1 MIHGNGVGDGQSLP
15 ATTVPETARTV
26 PCHLNPAQVGQ
37 LSVNGKVGEAEAA
50 HAEAL
55 ARVRVARAKAK
66 VEELKF
72 AEANELANEAVKRSR
87 AETWAKS
94 AEAEARFRVART
106 LEAESIAVARAQ
118 RAAKVKMAT
127 VEALEADLKI
137 VKLRKELEVLT
148 GESEVK
154 EYLCILSLRPS
165 LCPSLTACF
174 SDLNSSPYSVFTS
187 VFLFFF
193 LTGVPLD
200 GRDEEQ
206 NSGTVLL
213 EDSELNKQKHSSPRS
228 PRFSEDSLKRKRIE
242 PSTPDCSSR

>member
-26 PCHLNPAQVGQ
+26 PCHLYPAQVGQ

-87 AETWAKS
+87 AETLAKA
-94 AEAEARFRVART
+94 AEAEARFRAARAY
-106 LEAESIAVARAQ
+106 EAESIAVARAQ
-118 RAAKVKMAT
+118 AQAMRAREATKVKMAT
-127 VEALEADLKI
+127 AEALETDLKI

-174 SDLNSSPYSVFTS
+174 SDLNSLGSPYSVFAS
-187 VFLFFF
+187 VFLSF
-193 LTGVPLD
+193 LSDRRAAGQ
-200 GRDEEQ
+200 R
-206 NSGTVLL
+206 
-213 EDSELNKQKHSSPRS
+213 R
-228 PRFSEDSLKRKRIE
+228 
-242 PSTPDCSSR
+242 

>member
-1 MIHGNGVGDGQSLP
+1 MIHGNGVGDGESLP

-50 HAEAL
+50 HAEAEAAHAEAV
-55 ARVRVARAKAK
+55 ARIRVAQAKLKAEEWKARAAHIEAAK
-66 VEELKF
+66 
-72 AEANELANEAVKRSR
+72 ANELANEAVKRSR
-87 AETWAKS
+87 AETLAKS
-94 AEAEARFRVART
+94 AEADARFRAERT
-106 LEAESIAVARAQ
+106 VEAESIAVARAR
-118 RAAKVKMAT
+118 RAAMVKMAT

-148 GESEVK
+148 G
-154 EYLCILSLRPS
+154 
-165 LCPSLTACF
+165 
-174 SDLNSSPYSVFTS
+174 
-187 VFLFFF
+187 
-193 LTGVPLD
+193 VPLD

-213 EDSELNKQKHSSPRS
+213 EDSEVNKQKHSSPRS
-228 PRFSEDSLKRKRIE
+228 PRFSEDGLKRKRIE